1 MTSSG
6 MGLLIGMGNTN
17 EVQLVWDARARFC
30 CTLASI
36 STLLNGD
43 RVSFSLPSLR
53 TSSGMGVSGR
63 RGGLGDT
70 ALACAEE
77 STNLRLLEATI
88 PFWVASGVRA
98 PPLAGQE

>member
-1 MTSSG
+1 
-6 MGLLIGMGNTN
+6 
-17 EVQLVWDARARFC
+17 
-30 CTLASI
+30 
-36 STLLNGD
+36 
-43 RVSFSLPSLR
+43 
-53 TSSGMGVSGR
+53 MGVSGR

-98 PPLAGQE
+98 STCRPRVANRRARLEWTRVSEEGGAGRLHGVECSRDGRTHGANKAEEIVRRGVTGSTTGLCA

>member
-1 MTSSG
+1 MVVLGGLVFLGVERVVTSAMTSSG

-43 RVSFSLPSLR
+43 SVSFSLPNLAHELR
-53 TSSGMGVSGR
+53 HGSFRQARRLGRHGLGLR
-63 RGGLGDT
+63 RGIHQ
-70 ALACAEE
+70 
-77 STNLRLLEATI
+77 LEA
-88 PFWVASGVRA
+88 A
-98 PPLAGQE
+98 